1 MRKAIHIED
10 YICGKQR
17 LPKMFRAVPVLVDI
31 SDEYDYD
38 EYMEATVM
46 IRRVM
51 SSCGGW
57 RWQVIKDRTQKD
69 IWQYMDDLERLRER
83 FEYHYS
89 VYFI

>member
-1 MRKAIHIED
+1 MQKPIHIED
-10 YICGKQR
+10 YISGRKQ
-17 LPKMFRAVPVLVDI
+17 LPKMFRAVQVRVDI

-51 SSCGGW
+51 SPCGGW
-57 RWQVIKDRTQKD
+57 RWQVIKDKKQKD

-89 VYFI
+89 LLF